1 MWIIGG
7 FFTASFTSEIMQSTS
22 GIHYLLCL
30 DQNIEFIVANFIRP
44 VDTVYVHGFSQHML
58 VVVTF

>member
-1 MWIIGG
+1 MAVSSQQALLQKSCIVLLI
-7 FFTASFTSEIMQSTS
+7 
-22 GIHYLLCL
+22 LCL

-44 VDTVYVHGFSQHML
+44 VDTVYVHVFSQHML